1 MTLTERIELV
11 QARKKW
17 QLWAAAAL
25 TLAATAA
32 AVSAVMNHSVITI
45 LSAGVIAVS
54 MMFQWTIYFIFLT
67 KEEVYTV
74 MREQMDGPGGTGAQ

>member
-25 TLAATAA
+25 TIAATTA

-54 MMFQWTIYFIFLT
+54 MMFQWTIYFIFLA